1 MAFYHL
7 RIARPVSCLARSC
20 EMYSRGLKLEV
31 LGSFTDHAGFDGCML
46 GQDGQSWH
54 LEFTQC
60 IDHPLTPNPTVEDL
74 LVLYIPQHEAWQDA
88 CKNMD
93 NAGFRRVAA
102 FNPYWD
108 IKGTTFEDEDG
119 YRVVIQNNRWRDNP

>member
-93 NAGFRRVAA
+93 NALQTSELM
-102 FNPYWD
+102 Y
-108 IKGTTFEDEDG
+108 TL
-119 YRVVIQNNRWRDNP
+119 